1 MPRTLKISISGVRG
15 VVGESLTPQLLVTF
29 AQAFGQYVGRGDI
42 MIGRDTRATGPMVR
56 DAVVA
61 GLLSC
66 GCRPID
72 LGVVPTPTLLIKTA
86 HSEALGGIAITA
98 SHNPIEWN
106 ALKFVNGDG
115 YFLDEHQAGELLDVY
130 HQGEFLTCPN
140 DEIAAL
146 CSNDSAIGEHID
158 RVVAHLDTELIKNA
172 GMVVAVDCCN
182 GAGSEAVPAL
192 LDRLGVKTVAINCT
206 PDGAFPHDPE
216 PVAANVSEL
225 CDTVVAHNTDIGF
238 VLDADADRLAIVSEK
253 GVHIG
258 EEYTLAIVA
267 EHLLRKNPGRTVVA
281 NVSTTRALDEISAGH
296 GSKVV
301 RTRVGE
307 ANVAEGIL
315 RENAIV
321 GGEGN
326 GGVMFPGVHTCWD
339 GLTGIGLVLQHLAET
354 GTSVSEIVDSMP
366 KYVACKKKFPC
377 RGDKASIVLNR
388 LRRRHEHDRVALL
401 DGIQIEWDDSWVNI
415 RKSNTEPILRVT
427 AEAPNKDQA
436 RALASTITSELEE
449 ILASL

>member
-15 VVGESLTPQLLVTF
+15 VIGESLTPQLLVTF

-72 LGVVPTPTLLIKTA
+72 LGIVPTPTLLIKTA
-86 HSEALGGIAITA
+86 YSDALGGIAITA

-106 ALKFVNGDG
+106 ALKFVNGSG

-130 HQGEFLTCPN
+130 HQGEFLSCPN
-140 DEIAAL
+140 DEIGKPRTD
-146 CSNDSAIGEHID
+146 DSAIREHID
-158 RVVAHLDTELIKNA
+158 RVVAHLDTDLISSS
-172 GMVVAVDCCN
+172 GTVVAVDCCN

-192 LDRLGVKTVAINCT
+192 LDRLGVKTVAVNCN

-216 PVAANVSEL
+216 PVAANLTEL
-225 CDTVVAHNTDIGF
+225 CEAVVAHNADIGF
-238 VLDADADRLAIVSEK
+238 ALDADADRLAIVSEK

-267 EHLLRKNPGRTVVA
+267 EHLLRKNPGRTIVA
-281 NVSTTRALDEISAGH
+281 NISSTRALDEIAARH

-326 GGVMFPGVHTCWD
+326 GGVMFAGIHACRD
-339 GLTGIGLVLQHLAET
+339 GLAGIGFVLQHLAET
-354 GTSVSEIVDSMP
+354 RTSVSEIADSMP
-366 KYVACKKKFPC
+366 TYVACKQKYPC

-388 LRRRHEHDRVALL
+388 LRRRHENDRVVLL
-401 DGIQIEWDDSWVNI
+401 DGVHIEWDDSWVDV

-427 AEAPNKDQA
+427 AEAPSNDRA
-436 RALASTITSELEE
+436 RTLASTTISELDE
-449 ILASL
+449 ILAEM